1 MEAEEVVEVVEEVV
15 GNLSLTRDEVTGNL
29 SLGEGM
35 GLRAVDVVQAW
46 VTPALVTVGVTG
58 NVASVLV
65 LSSPKLRALSS
76 SCYLSALAASD
87 TGFLAAL
94 LLSWLTLV
102 GHDLY
107 GRPGW
112 CQGIVYATYVTTFL
126 SVWLVVAFTVERFVA
141 VCYPLLRHAVCTVR
155 RARMVVLCLVV
166 TALALYSYLLVV
178 AAPVPH
184 EGAAGGVR
192 CQVRP
197 AYLGVA
203 GAMNHLDTVLAL
215 LLPVLTIVTLNVQI
229 ARCVWRVERLRSSM
243 TQQGCGDGPDAAL
256 GPEPRARQGQ
266 GPGPRRGQHK
276 VTKMLLVI
284 STVFIS
290 LNLPSYCMRA
300 YVFFWCGKDN
310 ACDDSPTTYTLQ
322 QTFTLLFYT
331 NFAVNFLLY
340 CVTGQNFRRA
350 VAASCC
356 SFVTASTSRGRR
368 RRRHSS
374 RHDPLRQYSNSTSQR
389 RSFHTIGTSR
399 KNSGG
404 VIINLKLWDPPQ
416 PASPIPPNTAHSLR
430 SLSTKEP
437 PPASNG
443 LTGVTQLEDEKEDYF

>member
-300 YVFFWCGKDN
+300 YVFFWVS
-310 ACDDSPTTYTLQ
+310 A
-322 QTFTLLFYT
+322 
-331 NFAVNFLLY
+331 A
-340 CVTGQNFRRA
+340 RRLRNRET
-350 VAASCC
+350 AAP
-356 SFVTASTSRGRR
+356 REEKGRKAKTR
-368 RRRHSS
+368 SAGE
-374 RHDPLRQYSNSTSQR
+374 R
-389 RSFHTIGTSR
+389 RSGGSREEGREEAGGRLWKWEGNTKRRGVKKETGMSGRETIRRVRRGCEWNKT
-399 KNSGG
+399 
-404 VIINLKLWDPPQ
+404 
-416 PASPIPPNTAHSLR
+416 
-430 SLSTKEP
+430 
-437 PPASNG
+437 
-443 LTGVTQLEDEKEDYF
+443 

>member
-1 MEAEEVVEVVEEVV
+1 MLDQDEVA
-15 GNLSLTRDEVTGNL
+15 GNLSLA
-29 SLGEGM
+29 EGAA
-35 GLRAVDVVQAW
+35 LRTVDVVQAW
-46 VTPALVTVGVTG
+46 VTPALVTVGVAG

-94 LLSWLTLV
+94 LLSWLSLV

-112 CQGIVYATYVTTFL
+112 CQGIVYVTYVTTFL

-141 VCYPLLRHAVCTVR
+141 VCYPLLRTAVCTVR
-155 RARMVVLCLVV
+155 RARMVVVCLVI

-184 EGAAGGVR
+184 PGAAGR
-192 CQVRP
+192 ALCQVRP

-243 TQQGCGDGPDAAL
+243 TQHTSGPGCPDGSDTAS
-256 GPEPRARQGQ
+256 GPEPRPRPGP
-266 GPGPRRGQHK
+266 GPGPRRAQHK

-300 YVFFWCGKDN
+300 YVFFWV
-310 ACDDSPTTYTLQ
+310 SP
-322 QTFTLLFYT
+322 
-331 NFAVNFLLY
+331 A
-340 CVTGQNFRRA
+340 G
-350 VAASCC
+350 
-356 SFVTASTSRGRR
+356 RG
-368 RRRHSS
+368 
-374 RHDPLRQYSNSTSQR
+374 
-389 RSFHTIGTSR
+389 
-399 KNSGG
+399 GG
-404 VIINLKLWDPPQ
+404 R
-416 PASPIPPNTAHSLR
+416 T
-430 SLSTKEP
+430 
-437 PPASNG
+437 
-443 LTGVTQLEDEKEDYF
+443 

>member
-1 MEAEEVVEVVEEVV
+1 MEAEETLQEATEPLQADTA
-15 GNLSLTRDEVTGNL
+15 GNVNLTEAAD
-29 SLGEGM
+29 
-35 GLRAVDVVQAW
+35 LRTVDVVQAW
-46 VTPALVTVGVTG
+46 VTPALVAVGVAG

-76 SCYLSALAASD
+76 SCYLSALAVSD

-94 LLSWLTLV
+94 LLSWLSLV

-112 CQGIVYATYVTTFL
+112 CQGIVYVTYVTTFL

-141 VCYPLLRHAVCTVR
+141 VCYPLLRTAVCTVR
-155 RARMVVLCLVV
+155 RARLVVLCLVI

-178 AAPVPH
+178 AAPMPH
-184 EGAAGGVR
+184 PSAAGR
-192 CQVRP
+192 ALCQVRP

-203 GAMNHLDTVLAL
+203 GAMNHLDTVVAL

-243 TQQGCGDGPDAAL
+243 TQHAPAPTCPDGQAAGS
-256 GPEPRARQGQ
+256 GPEPRPRPGPGQ

-300 YVFFWCGKDN
+300 YVFFWVSLGAAQAGHGVGRGGRGEGN
-310 ACDDSPTTYTLQ
+310 
-322 QTFTLLFYT
+322 
-331 NFAVNFLLY
+331 
-340 CVTGQNFRRA
+340 RA
-350 VAASCC
+350 EQKG
-356 SFVTASTSRGRR
+356 GR
-368 RRRHSS
+368 
-374 RHDPLRQYSNSTSQR
+374 
-389 RSFHTIGTSR
+389 
-399 KNSGG
+399 
-404 VIINLKLWDPPQ
+404 
-416 PASPIPPNTAHSLR
+416 
-430 SLSTKEP
+430 
-437 PPASNG
+437 
-443 LTGVTQLEDEKEDYF
+443 